1 MSVKVFERGTD
12 YSISDNE
19 PCSLCGMRNPPLK
32 HVCAKVPV
40 MRERK
45 VRIPPI
51 RAQIMD
57 VEELVTLHEKE
68 EELCCT

>member
-1 MSVKVFERGTD
+1 
-12 YSISDNE
+12 
-19 PCSLCGMRNPPLK
+19 
-32 HVCAKVPV
+32 